1 LKEPEEGSVMKA
13 IAAVLMVA
21 ALGGCNASEDLTI
34 VAYGRE
40 NSSGTHAYFQ
50 EHVLGGEAYSPTI
63 ESMPGTASLVGAVQQ
78 DPRAVGY
85 GGIAYLAGVRPL
97 KVARGD
103 GSPAYAPTLENAQK
117 GRYPLTR
124 PLYFITVGAPEGVT
138 KTFIDW
144 VRGEE
149 GQRICQG
156 VGYFPLPDSGRAALM
171 ADFPAGKQELTIK
184 GSDTL
189 KLLSSTWA
197 QRFTQL
203 HPECRIDVVGGGS
216 ETGIKAL
223 IAGETMICQA
233 SRPLQPGE
241 IEEIKS
247 KRGRAPEAIAVAVDG
262 LAIFVNEKN
271 PLEELSLAQIKAIYT
286 GKVHRWGEV
295 KIPAP

>member
-1 LKEPEEGSVMKA
+1 MKA
-13 IAAVLMVA
+13 IAAVLIVA
-21 ALGGCNASEDLTI
+21 ALGGCNASEDFTI

-50 EHVLGGEAYSPTI
+50 EHVLGGEEYSSII

-97 KVARGD
+97 RVTRGD
-103 GSPAYAPTLENAQK
+103 GTSGYAPTLENVQK
-117 GRYPLTR
+117 GLYPLTR
-124 PLYFITVGAPEGVT
+124 NLYFFTVGAPEGAA
-138 KTFIDW
+138 KSFIDW

-149 GQRICQG
+149 GQRICQE
-156 VGYFPLPDSGRAALM
+156 VGYFPLPGSGRSAASAEL
-171 ADFPAGKQELTIK
+171 PAGKQELTIK

-189 KLLSSTWA
+189 KPLSSAWA

-203 HPECRIDVVGGGS
+203 HPDCRIEVVGGGS

-223 IAGETMICQA
+223 IAGETTICQA
-233 SRPLQPGE
+233 SRPLKPGE

-247 KRGRAPEAIAVAVDG
+247 KRGKAPEEIAVAVDG
-262 LAIFVNEKN
+262 LAVFVNEKN
-271 PLEELSLAQIKAIYT
+271 PLEVLSLAQIKAIYT
-286 GKVHRWGEV
+286 GKVRRWGEL
-295 KIPAP
+295 KNPTP